1 MKRVKSA
8 CLYQTL
14 VFILDPKVSKEEAL
28 SKVQTEVEVYK
39 KKANSDIQIL
49 NETINE
55 DGSVEIQIRKKVS
68 EYSVGNYFDKQE
80 KVMETIKSY
89 SSIDEI
95 KEKIK
100 SYYLNKKEILFSQ
113 HGGKLIKLILQPAF
127 ITNVYDNFFNVETMI
142 NDYNEIFSICYR
154 DIYIGLIKIEEV
166 N

>member
-55 DGSVEIQIRKKVS
+55 DG
-68 EYSVGNYFDKQE
+68 
-80 KVMETIKSY
+80 
-89 SSIDEI
+89 
-95 KEKIK
+95 
-100 SYYLNKKEILFSQ
+100 
-113 HGGKLIKLILQPAF
+113 
-127 ITNVYDNFFNVETMI
+127 
-142 NDYNEIFSICYR
+142 
-154 DIYIGLIKIEEV
+154 
-166 N
+166 